1 MECEKPA
8 YIRVTYDRSQR
19 IIEVYIDVVGLQ
31 EVRWDKG
38 NTVNAGVYIF
48 FFYGNGKVN
57 HQLITEFFCTLQR
70 SISS

>member
-48 FFYGNGKVN
+48 FSMGMEKLIIN
-57 HQLITEFFCTLQR
+57 LITEFFCTPQR

>member
-1 MECEKPA
+1 VECEKPA

-38 NTVNAGVYIF
+38 NIVNAGDYIYF
-48 FFYGNGKVN
+48 FFVWEMEKKIIN
-57 HQLITEFFCTLQR
+57 
-70 SISS
+70 